1 MAGDQEDN
9 DGAAGSI
16 LSLPRW
22 PLRAAGGKPVF
33 ARSADDSWC
42 AVPAALRAG
51 AVLPPPWEE
60 LFGPLRH
67 GAVDDLVVVGQ
78 VGQSLDGRI
87 ATVSGHSHYING
99 PDGLAHL
106 HRLRALVD
114 AVVVGIGTVL
124 ADDPQLTVRRV
135 SGPHPA
141 RVVIDPRGRLPANAR
156 LLADGATRLVVTREG
171 TRQHLPP
178 GVEGVALPADNGH
191 IAPAA
196 LLACLAAR
204 GYRRI
209 MIEGGAQTISRFY
222 AAGCL
227 DRLHVVVAPLILGSG
242 SPAFALT
249 PVERCDQ
256 ALRPPL
262 RSHPLGDE
270 MLFDCDLSS
279 RRIPVGL
286 AKTST

>member
-1 MAGDQEDN
+1 MSSAG
-9 DGAAGSI
+9 A
-16 LSLPRW
+16 R
-22 PLRAAGGKPVF
+22 PVF
-33 ARSADDSWC
+33 ARAAEDLWC
-42 AVPAALRAG
+42 TVPAALRAG
-51 AVLPPPWEE
+51 AVLPAPWEE
-60 LFGPLRH
+60 LFGPLRQ
-67 GAVDDLVVVGQ
+67 GAVDDLVIVGQ

-114 AVVVGIGTVL
+114 AVVIGIGTVL

-141 RVVIDPRGRLPANAR
+141 RVVIDPRGRLPATAR
-156 LLADGATRLVVTREG
+156 LLADGAARLVVTTQG
-171 TRQHLPP
+171 TRQRLPP

-191 IAPAA
+191 IAPAT

-204 GYRRI
+204 GFRRI
-209 MIEGGAQTISRFY
+209 MIEGGAQTVSRFF

-227 DRLHVVVAPLILGSG
+227 DRLHVVVAPLLLGSG
-242 SPAFALT
+242 SPAFALA

-256 ALRPPL
+256 ALRPPV
-262 RSHPLGDE
+262 RTHALGDE

-279 RRIPVGL
+279 GRVPVGL

>member
-1 MAGDQEDN
+1 MAENQEDN
-9 DGAAGSI
+9 GEAAGSI
-16 LSLPRW
+16 LTLHRSPLP
-22 PLRAAGGKPVF
+22 AAGAKPVF

-42 AVPAALRAG
+42 AVPSAFRAG

-67 GAVDDLVVVGQ
+67 GAVDDFVVVGQ

-87 ATVSGHSHYING
+87 ATASGHSHYING

-114 AVVVGIGTVL
+114 AVVIGIGTVL

-135 SGPHPA
+135 GGPHPA
-141 RVVIDPRGRLPANAR
+141 RVVIDPRGRLPASAR
-156 LLADGATRLVVTREG
+156 LLADGAPRLVVTQEG

-204 GYRRI
+204 GFRRI
-209 MIEGGAQTISRFY
+209 MIEGGAQTISRFF

-227 DRLHVVVAPLILGSG
+227 DRLHIVVAPLILGSG
-242 SPAFALT
+242 SPAFTLA
-249 PVERCDQ
+249 PVDRCDQ
-256 ALRPPL
+256 ALRPPVRTHL
-262 RSHPLGDE
+262 LGEE

-279 RRIPVGL
+279 RRIPIGA